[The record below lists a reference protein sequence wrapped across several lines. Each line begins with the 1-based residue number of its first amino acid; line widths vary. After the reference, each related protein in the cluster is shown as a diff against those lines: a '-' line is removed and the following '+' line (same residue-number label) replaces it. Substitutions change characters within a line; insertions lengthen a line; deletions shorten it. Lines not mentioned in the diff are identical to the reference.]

1 MRRAN
6 VTKTLLVA
14 CSMVLAGIMAQP
26 GVNSIVRAEKV
37 TESDVTQRS
46 AAVDLTISS
55 ARELNEF
62 AQKVNNGNSYEGMTV
77 KLTNDIVYDGVTVN
91 NYTPI
96 GLEKYFGGTFEGDGH
111 TISGII
117 VSNQSYAGLFG
128 RVKGKVQNVTVK
140 NCTFEGA
147 SWSGG
152 IAGVLETG
160 SNITGEIVNCQVLD
174 CTIKTTSDVGGIAG
188 YTGSDTLILNCLS
201 NSSVVQSSQ
210 YGYAVGGIAGDC
222 NGKIYNCSNI
232 GSVTNHGNW
241 TVDCT
246 GGICGKLE
254 WGTAVIQNCFNTGK
268 VTGTAER
275 SGGIA
280 GCASGT
286 SIVANSYTS
295 ESACATNFGS
305 ISGKEQNC
313 KAFPDAYMRGAEF
326 LNLMNANRGANG
338 DWAVWEK
345 RAESPYPVPAKATS
359 LGVCSVSIASGEI
372 AYTGE
377 EQKPAIAASCGGAP
391 LVPDVDYTVTYENNI
406 NAGAATAI
414 VRGIGRYMGDV
425 TLPFTIQ
432 KAETVISYKAP
443 GSKLYDRYGVTTSL
457 SAKITKGAEK
467 AKLSYR
473 SSDKSVATV
482 SDSGTIK
489 DEGVGAT
496 TITISCPE
504 SENYKAASV
513 SVVYTIIP
521 GKQTAFVKR
530 SGKKMRVSWYKVSSA
545 SGYQVQYAAK
555 KSFKKCKTITI
566 RKKSK
571 TKCTIK
577 KLKRGKTYYVRVRTY
592 KNANVNGQQTVVNG
606 AWSKV
611 RKVR

>member
-1 MRRAN
+1 MRRTN
-6 VTKTLLVA
+6 VTRTLLVA

-117 VSNQSYAGLFG
+117 VSNQSCAGLFG
-128 RVKGKVQNVTVK
+128 WVKGKVQNVTVK

-147 SWSGG
+147 SRSGG
-152 IAGVLETG
+152 IAGGLETG

-188 YTGSDTLILNCLS
+188 YTDSDTLILNCLS

-210 YGYAVGGIAGDC
+210 FDCAGGIAGDC
-222 NGKIYNCSNI
+222 RGKIYNCSNG

-241 TVDCT
+241 TTNCT

-254 WGTAVIQNCFNTGK
+254 WGTAVIQNCFNAGK

-305 ISGKEQNC
+305 MSGKESNC
-313 KAFPDAYMRGAEF
+313 KAFPDAYMRGTEF

-345 RAESPYPVPAKATS
+345 RVESPYPVPAKATS

-377 EQKPAIAASCGGAP
+377 EQRPAIAASCGGAV

-513 SVVYTIIP
+513 SAVYTIIP

-530 SGKKMRVSWYKVSSA
+530 SGKKMRVSWFKVSSA

-606 AWSKV
+606 AWSKA

>member
-6 VTKTLLVA
+6 VTRTLLVA

-62 AQKVNNGNSYEGMTV
+62 AQKVNNGNDYEGMTI

-96 GLEKYFGGTFEGDGH
+96 GINNHCFRGTFDGDGH

-117 VSNQSYAGLFG
+117 VSSQSYVGLFG
-128 RVKGKVQNVTVK
+128 LLEGNVQNVTVK
-140 NCTFEGA
+140 NCSFEGYSGGGIA
-147 SWSGG
+147 CSLSSQNSETKISNCQVVDCIIKTEDESGG
-152 IAGVLETG
+152 IVAEVN
-160 SNITGEIVNCQVLD
+160 SNSLVVNCFANCKVSGNGFD
-174 CTIKTTSDVGGIAG
+174 RWATGGIAG
-188 YTGSDTLILNCLS
+188 YSR
-201 NSSVVQSSQ
+201 
-210 YGYAVGGIAGDC
+210 
-222 NGKIYNCSNI
+222 GKIYNCSYM
-232 GSVTNHGNW
+232 GSATNDKGYA
-241 TVDCT
+241 
-246 GGICGKLE
+246 GGICGYLQHNAAE
-254 WGTAVIQNCFNTGK
+254 IQNCFNAGVVSGK
-268 VTGTAER
+268 EGHV
-275 SGGIA
+275 GGIVGYGGA
-280 GCASGT
+280 AT
-286 SIVANSYTS
+286 IVANCYTA
-295 ESACATNFGS
+295 ESACTTNFGAMN
-305 ISGKEQNC
+305 GTERGC
-313 KAFPDAYMRGAEF
+313 KAYSDAYMRGGEF

-338 DWAVWEK
+338 AWAAWEK
-345 RAESPYPVPAKATS
+345 CAESPYPVPAKA
-359 LGVCSVSIASGEI
+359 VSITNYSASLASGDI
-372 AYTGE
+372 VYTGE
-377 EQKPAIAASCGGAP
+377 EQKPAVVVANGGTT
-391 LVPDVDYTVTYENNI
+391 LVQDVDYTVTYENNV
-406 NAGAATAI
+406 NAGQAAAI
-414 VRGIGRYMGDV
+414 VRGCGRYMGDV

-513 SVVYTIIP
+513 SAVYTIIP

-611 RKVR
+611 R